1 MTTVGLRIPMQR
13 ALRGGMMIG
22 AEVISVAEL
31 MQYALI
37 IVSSAWQEFEAR
49 PLRTRNVVP
58 GPIESSLLPWAIGS
72 SFAP

>member
-1 MTTVGLRIPMQR
+1 MLAADAHPPLPYRPLRRHRPTQNFAQVMTTVGLRIPMQR

-37 IVSSAWQEFEAR
+37 IVSSA
-49 PLRTRNVVP
+49 
-58 GPIESSLLPWAIGS
+58 
-72 SFAP
+72 